1 MLPLTIFYKVSLS
14 RILSLLKIDN
24 AISKRSREV
33 QAQLAPRGLR
43 KDGIAQ
49 QTQHSRRQHSHPSAG
64 KPAPPLGH
72 GRSFCSRPAG
82 CG

>member
-1 MLPLTIFYKVSLS
+1 MFPVTIFYKVSP

-43 KDGIAQ
+43 KNGIAQ
-49 QTQHSRRQHSHPSAG
+49 FKKAHAQNRQCHQ
-64 KPAPPLGH
+64 
-72 GRSFCSRPAG
+72 
-82 CG
+82 

>member
-1 MLPLTIFYKVSLS
+1 MFPVTIFYKISP

-24 AISKRSREV
+24 AISKRSRVV

-49 QTQHSRRQHSHPSAG
+49 FKKAHAQNRQCHQ
-64 KPAPPLGH
+64 
-72 GRSFCSRPAG
+72 
-82 CG
+82 

>member
-1 MLPLTIFYKVSLS
+1 MFPVTIFSKVPLS

-49 QTQHSRRQHSHPSAG
+49 QMW
-64 KPAPPLGH
+64 L
-72 GRSFCSRPAG
+72 
-82 CG
+82 

>member
-1 MLPLTIFYKVSLS
+1 MFPVTIFYKISP

-24 AISKRSREV
+24 AISKRSRVV

-49 QTQHSRRQHSHPSAG
+49 QMQQ
-64 KPAPPLGH
+64 
-72 GRSFCSRPAG
+72 
-82 CG
+82 

>member
-1 MLPLTIFYKVSLS
+1 MFPVTIFYKISP

-33 QAQLAPRGLR
+33 QVQLAPRGLR

-49 QTQHSRRQHSHPSAG
+49 LMQQQVKRSIATPQSLRDSSPILQATQWST
-64 KPAPPLGH
+64 
-72 GRSFCSRPAG
+72 
-82 CG
+82 